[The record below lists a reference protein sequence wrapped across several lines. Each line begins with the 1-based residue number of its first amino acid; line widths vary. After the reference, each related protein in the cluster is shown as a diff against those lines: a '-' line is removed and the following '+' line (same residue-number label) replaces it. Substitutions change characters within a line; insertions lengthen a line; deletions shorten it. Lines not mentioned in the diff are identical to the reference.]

1 MNDASCIGSYSSV
14 LILFAASC
22 IELGL
27 PAFHSIVSTCL
38 IPSCGLPSLPS
49 PLQVTKQQLF
59 ESGEGEFFE
68 WSGLVV
74 SKDVWRRKEIRSHT
88 KHVYVQRK

>member
-1 MNDASCIGSYSSV
+1 LHALLCRYAWQEVEGDASGDAKTRV
-14 LILFAASC
+14 ADAAK
-22 IELGL
+22 EALKEAL
-27 PAFHSIVSTCL
+27 
-38 IPSCGLPSLPS
+38 
-49 PLQVTKQQLF
+49 VTKQQLF

-68 WSGLVV
+68 WCGLVV

>member
-1 MNDASCIGSYSSV
+1 VACQACPHLCTYQ
-14 LILFAASC
+14 
-22 IELGL
+22 
-27 PAFHSIVSTCL
+27 
-38 IPSCGLPSLPS
+38 

>member
-1 MNDASCIGSYSSV
+1 MLLVPLSPRTS
-14 LILFAASC
+14 AAV
-22 IELGL
+22 
-27 PAFHSIVSTCL
+27 PFT
-38 IPSCGLPSLPS
+38 
-49 PLQVTKQQLF
+49 QVTKQQLF

-68 WSGLVV
+68 WCGLVV